1 MGKMNNTIG
10 KQEAIYFR
18 NRFRDA
24 RAAAEKSD
32 LDCMDI
38 LYALEDFGQVLTGIQ
53 NPKKQNLGRYQDCVT
68 KFVDK
73 HYPDKDRLQY
83 QIDFGGL
90 YDIVRDSR
98 NSAVHKGASSR
109 YFAPRA
115 VELSLIMEDAL
126 MRAADTDKVKD
137 YMAASPVVAEL
148 WQPLSIIRKEML
160 TNSFTHI
167 PYFNNGEWFV
177 VSDADIAR
185 YLRPSGI
192 YKRDMLSHELK
203 NALKEK
209 GICASKP
216 QVVCPDDLVSKVVCP
231 DESDDKARISGL
243 PILVRHPKHN
253 EHLLGILTA
262 SDLM

>member
-1 MGKMNNTIG
+1 MRNKIG
-10 KQEAIYFR
+10 EQEAIYFR
-18 NRFRDA
+18 NHFRAA

-32 LDCMDI
+32 RDCMEI
-38 LYALEDFGQVLTGIQ
+38 IYALEDFGQVLTGRMQ
-53 NPKKQNLGRYQDCVT
+53 TLERYQGCVT
-68 KFVDK
+68 EFVK
-73 HYPDKDRLQY
+73 TRYPDEVRHEY
-83 QIDFGGL
+83 QIDFGRL
-90 YDIVRDSR
+90 YDIVRQAR
-98 NSAVHKGASSR
+98 NNAAHKGARSR

-115 VELSLIMEDAL
+115 VELSLMVEDAL

-160 TNSFTHI
+160 ANSFTHI
-167 PYFNNGEWFV
+167 PYFDADADDWFV
-177 VSDADIAR
+177 VSDMDIAR
-185 YLRPSGI
+185 YIRPSGK
-192 YKRDMLSHELK
+192 YEKKRLSHKLECL
-203 NALKEK
+203 AKEK

-231 DESDDKARISGL
+231 DKSGNKAPISEL